1 MTYSFITSIK
11 YIRYLQLSPKYVKRE
26 IIFLLENTLEET
38 LIAPGKTKEFCAVW
52 DPGCLWLHIYVSYEE
67 SLFHVLKDTWAGLFN
82 FLSLSVDLYMKQL
95 WAYETSWIDVWAP
108 CFTLTVEYWRV
119 LQIVCVFRKQL
130 TLKMNNHFLIL
141 KIQQLERTHF
151 VPTYTFLSCDEV
163 RNTIH
168 WFLSHGAIY

>member
-1 MTYSFITSIK
+1 
-11 YIRYLQLSPKYVKRE
+11 
-26 IIFLLENTLEET
+26 
-38 LIAPGKTKEFCAVW
+38 
-52 DPGCLWLHIYVSYEE
+52 
-67 SLFHVLKDTWAGLFN
+67 
-82 FLSLSVDLYMKQL
+82 MKQL

-168 WFLSHGAIY
+168 FCIYTSTMYQECIILHLVEVKRSIPVLRELQSYTEKHRE